1 MSVISRNP
9 FDLLG
14 EILVPPP
21 TDDGEAPKAPVQ
33 AKKAATPASTEAT
46 KSAREVPGSKGPQQ
60 ASRGRGGYYSRGA
73 PRNVLKTGSAE
84 KTDGVESTDPESGFE
99 GERRAPGR
107 NGPRGHGEG
116 RGRGRATRA
125 PRGGRGGAAGGAA
138 GGERPAHGGERRHDG
153 RRSAHAL
160 PDSEKRVASGWGADE
175 GNAELA
181 AEVEGAVDA
190 SKEAASPDA
199 DAAATPAAAAAS
211 TEAPVAE
218 KKVEEE
224 EDNTKSYEE
233 YLAEKAKAASAFAQL
248 EGRQVVG
255 TSDFV
260 GSALK
265 KSDEPEDPFF
275 SGLKKEKP
283 TGVKKETSSKKEKI
297 FIEHEGRFAPPSS
310 GERGERTE
318 RRGGARGGRG
328 GARGGDRPTRGA
340 ARGAARGGNN
350 TQRQAP
356 IAVNDDKAF
365 PALGA

>member
-14 EILVPPP
+14 
-21 TDDGEAPKAPVQ
+21 DDGEAPKAPVQ
-33 AKKAATPASTEAT
+33 AKKAAPAATEAPKT
-46 KSAREVPGSKGPQQ
+46 AREVPGSKAPQQ
-60 ASRGRGGYYSRGA
+60 AGRGRGGYYSRGA
-73 PRNVLKTGSAE
+73 PRNVLKTTSD
-84 KTDGVESTDPESGFE
+84 KTDAVESTDPESGFE
-99 GERRAPGR
+99 GERRATGR
-107 NGPRGHGEG
+107 NGPRGQGEG

-125 PRGGRGGAAGGAA
+125 PRGGRGGAAGG
-138 GGERPAHGGERRHDG
+138 EHHPARAIHGGERKHDG

-199 DAAATPAAAAAS
+199 DAAAPAAA

-248 EGRQVVG
+248 EGRRVEG

-328 GARGGDRPTRGA
+328 GARGGDRPARGA
-340 ARGAARGGNN
+340 ARGGARGGNN

>member
-14 EILVPPP
+14 E
-21 TDDGEAPKAPVQ
+21 DGSEAPAVKAPAQPKKAEAPKP
-33 AKKAATPASTEAT
+33 
-46 KSAREVPGSKGPQQ
+46 AREVPGSKAPQQ

-73 PRNVLKTGSAE
+73 PRNVLKTSAE
-84 KTDGVESTDPESGFE
+84 KTDAVEATDPESGFE

-107 NGPRGHGEG
+107 NAPRAGGEGRGEG

-125 PRGGRGGAAGGAA
+125 PRGRGAAAGA
-138 GGERPAHGGERRHDG
+138 GGVPHERRQDG
-153 RRSAHAL
+153 RKSAHAL
-160 PDSEKRVASGWGADE
+160 PDTEKRVASGWGPEE

-190 SKEAASPDA
+190 SKEAAAPDA
-199 DAAATPAAAAAS
+199 EATAAAT
-211 TEAPVAE
+211 EAPAAE

-233 YLAEKAKAASAFAQL
+233 YLAEKAKAAASFAQL
-248 EGRQVVG
+248 EGRQVEG
-255 TSDFV
+255 SSDFV

-275 SGLKKEKP
+275 SGLKQKEKP
-283 TGVKKETSSKKEKI
+283 TGQKKETSSKKEKI
-297 FIEHEGRFAPPSS
+297 FIEHEGRFAPPST
-310 GERGERTE
+310 GE

-328 GARGGDRPTRGA
+328 GNRGDRGERPARGTARGG
-340 ARGAARGGNN
+340 RGGN

>member
-14 EILVPPP
+14 
-21 TDDGEAPKAPVQ
+21 DDGSAAPAVKAPVQ
-33 AKKAATPASTEAT
+33 AKKAATAEAPKT
-46 KSAREVPGSKGPQQ
+46 AREVPGSKGPQQ

-73 PRNVLKTGSAE
+73 PRNVLKTSAD
-84 KTDGVESTDPESGFE
+84 KTASTDAVESTDPESGFE
-99 GERRAPGR
+99 GERRATGR
-107 NGPRGHGEG
+107 NGPRGQGEG

-125 PRGGRGGAAGGAA
+125 PRGRGAAAGGAA
-138 GGERPAHGGERRHDG
+138 GGERAAHGGERRHDG

-190 SKEAASPDA
+190 SKEAAAPDA
-199 DAAATPAAAAAS
+199 DAAAAPAAAAA
-211 TEAPVAE
+211 TEAPAAE

-224 EDNTKSYEE
+224 EDNTKSYDE
-233 YLAEKAKAASAFAQL
+233 YLAEKAKAAASFAQL
-248 EGRQVVG
+248 EGRRVEG

-328 GARGGDRPTRGA
+328 GARGGDRPSRGA
-340 ARGAARGGNN
+340 ARGAARGGN

>member
-14 EILVPPP
+14 
-21 TDDGEAPKAPVQ
+21 DDGEAPKAPVQ
-33 AKKAATPASTEAT
+33 AKKAATTATSEAPKT
-46 KSAREVPGSKGPQQ
+46 ARDVPGSKAPQQ
-60 ASRGRGGYYSRGA
+60 ASRGGRGGYYSRGG
-73 PRNVLKTGSAE
+73 PRNVLKSSAD
-84 KTDGVESTDPESGFE
+84 KTEAAEATDPESGFE

-107 NGPRGHGEG
+107 NGPRGHGE
-116 RGRGRATRA
+116 RGRGRVPRA
-125 PRGGRGGAAGGAA
+125 PRGGRGGSAAAGGA
-138 GGERPAHGGERRHDG
+138 ERPAHGGERRHDG

-199 DAAATPAAAAAS
+199 DAAAPAAAAAA

-248 EGRQVVG
+248 EGRRVEG

-275 SGLKKEKP
+275 SGLK
-283 TGVKKETSSKKEKI
+283 VSCS
-297 FIEHEGRFAPPSS
+297 
-310 GERGERTE
+310 
-318 RRGGARGGRG
+318 
-328 GARGGDRPTRGA
+328 
-340 ARGAARGGNN
+340 
-350 TQRQAP
+350 
-356 IAVNDDKAF
+356 V
-365 PALGA
+365 PA